1 MLLCAMLSLTANAI
15 DVTIGDV
22 MYSLDETTTTAE
34 LKEVTTDFAGDL
46 VVLDYIDNGGVRYT
60 VTSIGQKAGYYHKG
74 ITSVKIPDTM
84 ERIGDKAFMNC
95 PNLVGFDLGEGVKEI
110 GEYAFYGC
118 VGPQKLRIPDS
129 VTSIGTS
136 GLGCSGVIDV
146 HTGNGLTEIV
156 ETALP
161 RPVNSITIGTNVQRV
176 VRIEATKVYWLPE
189 TPPELVERGGTS
201 CNYVKN
207 DQYNI
212 SEMVV
217 YPRLDE
223 MFECDGVMYVPTD
236 DGCCDAIDCSY
247 DEQVKRLVIPKTV
260 TNAKTQ
266 TELTVKNLRPYAFFR
281 NDYLEE
287 VTLEAD
293 VPEVPYW
300 TFARCTSLSKFII
313 TDRENSI
320 CIHDEAFTVVG
331 DWENQTPLEYFYIGA
346 QPTGTWGDWEGRI
359 SAELQTLV
367 IGDAVSSFK
376 MGFSYANLTT
386 LELGCNL
393 TTLKGSLSEAS
404 ALTKILCK
412 TSLPPVCEEGMFSN
426 ATKASCQL
434 LVPGANIAA
443 YQKAAEWKD
452 ISNIADGGF
461 LPNYVLTDNLW
472 YRLDRSNMTA
482 EVYCMDDKQDERNVV
497 IPEQVEEGEQTFTVN
512 AVHESA
518 LCNCKASYIT
528 IPCTITAIG
537 ALAFA
542 QNFKDELLCIIC
554 HMEQPVEVEKGAFGW
569 AEKDYQGHLN
579 VSSYAS
585 AVLYVPAGTK
595 SLFETAD
602 NWNYFKKVD
611 DEHDGEVLV
620 EEIRYMIN
628 KSERT
633 ADLYAPLRERPRPRE
648 ITIPATVS
656 DGTTDYVVQSIG
668 DRGLSSSTNFNYDL
682 TCVSLPSSIKRIG
695 SRAFY
700 NDMETKLTVEN
711 FPEDLEEIGDY
722 AFYCPIDNV
731 TIPAKVKSI
740 GEHAFMGGKLVT
752 VTSYLEEPFDIDATV
767 FAKMVRRIRTDYP
780 TQNDA
785 TLYVPKG
792 TKARY
797 EALEGWSYFAEI
809 KEGLPGDDETAIGTV
824 RQEDDQMTTVYNLQG
839 LRVIQPKHGLY
850 IINGRKVVISGA
862 ANK

>member
-1 MLLCAMLSLTANAI
+1 MKKALFFLFALLSMTANAI
-15 DVTIGDV
+15 DVTIDNV
-22 MYSLDETTTTAE
+22 TYALDEVSATAE
-34 LKEVTTDFAGDL
+34 LKEVTTDFVGDL

-60 VTSIGQKAGYYHKG
+60 VTSIGQKACYYHNG
-74 ITSVKIPDTM
+74 ITSVKIPDTV
-84 ERIGDKAFMNC
+84 ERIGEKAFMNS

-110 GEYAFYGC
+110 GEYAFSG
-118 VGPQKLRIPDS
+118 VIGPKKLRIPDS

-136 GLGCSGVIDV
+136 GLACGGVRDV

-156 ETALP
+156 EAALP
-161 RPVNSITIGTNVQRV
+161 SGVNSITIGTNVQRV
-176 VRIEATKVYWLPE
+176 VRISATKVYWLPE
-189 TPPELVERGGTS
+189 TPPELVNRGGTT

-217 YPRLDE
+217 YPRLEE
-223 MFECDGVMYVPTD
+223 MFECDGVSYVPTD
-236 DGCCDAIDCSY
+236 DGCCDAIDCTF

-266 TELTVKNLRPYAFFR
+266 TELTVKNLQPYVFFR

-293 VPEVPYW
+293 VPEIPYW

-313 TDRENSI
+313 TDRESSI

-331 DWENQTPLEYFYIGA
+331 DWENQTPIEYFYIGA

-367 IGDAVSSFK
+367 VGDAVTSLKLS
-376 MGFSYANLTT
+376 FSYSNLTT

-393 TTLKGSLSEAS
+393 TTLKGSLSQATS
-404 ALTKILCK
+404 LTKILCK
-412 TSLPPVCEEGMFSN
+412 ASLPPVCEEGMFSS
-426 ATKASCQL
+426 ATKANCQL

-461 LPNYVLTDNLW
+461 VPNYLLADNIW
-472 YRLDRSNMTA
+472 YKLDRSNMTA

-497 IPEQVEEGEQTFTVN
+497 IPEQVEEGGQAFTVC

-528 IPCTITAIG
+528 IPRTITTIG

-542 QNFKDELLCIIC
+542 QNFNDNLLSIIC
-554 HMEQPVEVEKGAFGW
+554 KMEQPVEVEKGAFGW
-569 AEKDYQGHLN
+569 AEKDYKGHLN
-579 VSSYAS
+579 VSSYAC

-595 SLFETAD
+595 SLFEAAE

-620 EEIRYMIN
+620 DEIRYMIN

-633 ADLYAPLRERPRPRE
+633 ADLYGPLKERARPRE

-668 DRGLSSSTNFNYDL
+668 DRALSSDTNFNYDL
-682 TCVSLPSSIKRIG
+682 TYVSLPSSIKRIG
-695 SRAFY
+695 ARAFY
-700 NDMETKLTVEN
+700 NDLETKLTVEK
-711 FPEDLEEIGDY
+711 FPEQLEEIGKY
-722 AFYCPIDNV
+722 AFYCPIENV

-752 VTSYLEEPFDIDATV
+752 VTSYLQEPFDVDATV
-767 FAKMVRRIRTDYP
+767 FAKMVRKMRTDYP

-785 TLYVPKG
+785 ILYVPQG

-797 EALEGWSYFAEI
+797 QALEGWSYFKEI
-809 KEGLPGDDETAIGTV
+809 RELPDDDPTGIETFAQHNGQPSAI
-824 RQEDDQMTTVYNLQG
+824 YNLNGQHLTTLQRG
-839 LRVIQPKHGLY
+839 LNIKDGK
-850 IINGRKVVISGA
+850 KVMV
-862 ANK
+862 K